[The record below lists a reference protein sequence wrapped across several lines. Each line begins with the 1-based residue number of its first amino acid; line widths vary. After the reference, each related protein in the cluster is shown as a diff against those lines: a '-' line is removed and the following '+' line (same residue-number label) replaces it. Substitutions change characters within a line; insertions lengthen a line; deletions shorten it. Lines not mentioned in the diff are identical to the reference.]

1 MYHILVQRA
10 ASNIKFPSSI
20 KLKKWA
26 QEVLEKK
33 VTAAELTLRIVNKDE
48 MTTLN
53 STYRHKNKPTNVLSF
68 PFEMPADVEI
78 DTPILGDI
86 VICAEVIKEEANQ
99 QNKSIDAHWAH
110 MIVHGILH
118 LLGYDHENDADAEV
132 MEKEEIAILKGLGFD
147 NPYNILENGKY
158 HE

>member
-1 MYHILVQRA
+1 MYHILVQRV

-26 QEVLEKK
+26 KEVLEKK
-33 VTAAELTLRIVNKDE
+33 IAAAELTLRIVNKDE

-53 STYRHKNKPTNVLSF
+53 ATYRHKNKPTNVLSF
-68 PFEMPADVEI
+68 PFEMPADVEM

-118 LLGYDHENDADAEV
+118 LLGYDHENDADAEI
-132 MEKEEIAILKGLGFD
+132 METEEITILKGLGFD
-147 NPYNILENGKY
+147 NPYHILENGKY